1 MSDTVESY
9 LMRRQPTAARPL
21 LGLTVLVVEDSRFA
35 SEAVRLLCLRSGA
48 RIRRADCLNSA
59 RRHLRTYRPAVVIV
73 DLGLPDGSG
82 EDLIQELA
90 ESSDPMELVLAT
102 SGDPDGRARAMAAGA
117 MDFFEKPISSLAS
130 FQELILG
137 HLPPEARPTGLRMM
151 SEDQVVPDPIAY
163 HDDLLHVADLL
174 AAEEDPP
181 VDYIAQFLSGIARS
195 AGDREMMQA
204 AQQLSWSLQEGSD
217 PSDALQKIEDLI
229 EAQSEKKAV
238 V

>member
-117 MDFFEKPISSLAS
+117 MDFFEKPI
-130 FQELILG
+130 
-137 HLPPEARPTGLRMM
+137 
-151 SEDQVVPDPIAY
+151 
-163 HDDLLHVADLL
+163 
-174 AAEEDPP
+174 
-181 VDYIAQFLSGIARS
+181 
-195 AGDREMMQA
+195 
-204 AQQLSWSLQEGSD
+204 
-217 PSDALQKIEDLI
+217 
-229 EAQSEKKAV
+229 
-238 V
+238 